1 MCLYKNQT
9 YVSKYCSFQL
19 NADVE
24 KNPGTTPLYIDLSKT
39 KTAPYRQAIWT
50 KLRTIMCC
58 NEFMLFDL
66 QLQTRNQS
74 FANDLELIMNIGT
87 QLFSR
92 LSQLTRRS
100 FLMFT

>member
-1 MCLYKNQT
+1 
-9 YVSKYCSFQL
+9 
-19 NADVE
+19 
-24 KNPGTTPLYIDLSKT
+24 
-39 KTAPYRQAIWT
+39 
-50 KLRTIMCC
+50 MCC

-87 QLFSR
+87 QLYSR